1 MASTGV
7 IAYSYANRTGTRP
20 LSEKG
25 PAFMVLGKFAGT
37 DELLAH
43 IRRVYPKGPNCT
55 ILQTSKNTFFPLL
68 APKTVMLKYPVHRAQ
83 VHTKALI
90 GLFQARRAREKKE
103 FDEARRQQ
111 KPGRVNKDSRE
122 TKKAMKHLQD
132 IGMEKKSESK
142 ETDSTSNDK
151 KSTQK
156 GTKSASKKKKIPVV
170 APLDPR
176 VKLCNQNYAV
186 VSVIHDERKS
196 NKNGNSAEEPLV
208 SILDT
213 FDTEESATKF
223 AEKAYS
229 QEAREAPL
237 FVVNMYAW
245 LWTNDISLS
254 NIKVRYPETPI
265 LEEAVRNHQE
275 LQRKG
280 EEQYINDQKKKTS
293 DKMPCLD
300 ADRTPGDAKVPPTS
314 TDTEGSDLNKP
325 GQDLNRLMSKDD
337 TTDII
342 TRRLL
347 ERNSTSNNNDEKKN
361 ES

>member
-20 LSEKG
+20 LSENG
-25 PAFMVLGKFAGT
+25 PTFMVLGKFADT
-37 DELLAH
+37 EELLAH
-43 IRRVYPKGPNCT
+43 IRRIYPKGPKCH
-55 ILQTSKNTFFPLL
+55 ILQTSKNMFFPLL
-68 APKTVMLKYPVHRAQ
+68 APKTVMLKYPVHRAR

-90 GLFQARRAREKKE
+90 GLFQQRRSREKKE
-103 FDEARRQQ
+103 FDEARRKQ

-122 TKKAMKHLQD
+122 TKKCMEHLRN
-132 IGMEKKSESK
+132 IGLEKDP
-142 ETDSTSNDK
+142 ETKATAPTSNDK
-151 KSTQK
+151 TSQRSTP
-156 GTKSASKKKKIPVV
+156 SFKKRGIQAL
-170 APLDPR
+170 APLDPK

-196 NKNGNSAEEPLV
+196 KKNGTSAEEPLV

-213 FDTEESATKF
+213 FDSEESAAKF
-223 AEKAYS
+223 AEKAYA

-245 LWTNDISLS
+245 LSINDISLS
-254 NIKVRYPETPI
+254 NIKVRYPDTPI
-265 LEEAVRNHQE
+265 LEEAVRNHQD

-280 EEQYINDQKKKTS
+280 EEQFMNDRKKESS
-293 DKMPCLD
+293 DKMLHLEAD
-300 ADRTPGDAKVPPTS
+300 ATPGDAKVPPTS
-314 TDTEGSDLNKP
+314 TDNAAPDSENAD
-325 GQDLNRLMSKDD
+325 QDLNRLLRKDD

-347 ERNSTSNNNDEKKN
+347 KRSSATENNGEKKDKV
-361 ES
+361 